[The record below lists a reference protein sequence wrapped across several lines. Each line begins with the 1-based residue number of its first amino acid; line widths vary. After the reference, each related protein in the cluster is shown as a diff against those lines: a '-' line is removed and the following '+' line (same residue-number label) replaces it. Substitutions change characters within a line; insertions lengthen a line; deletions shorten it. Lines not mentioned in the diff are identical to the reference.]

1 MKPSA
6 HALRMTIR
14 LNEAGP
20 RPTHLVATDIVARAH
35 AAGLLAATVYPM
47 ALPDEGGEA
56 AHRTIS
62 LSDERALTVTII
74 DTDEKIRAFV
84 PQLRALLGGDEAISL
99 DPVDGKYELSDRS

>member
-6 HALRMTIR
+6 HALRMTVR
-14 LNEAGP
+14 LSTAGS
-20 RPTHLVATDIVARAH
+20 RPPHLVATEIVAAAH

-47 ALPDEGGEA
+47 AMPDEPGDA

-62 LSDERALTVTII
+62 LSEERALTVTIV

-84 PQLRALLGGDEAISL
+84 PQIRALLDGDQAVSL
-99 DPVDGKYELSDRS
+99 DPVDGRTNSATG